1 MSPSTSRPAA
11 RSDLGTIRKLPSGR
25 FQAFYRANGERFN
38 APLTFASHDEARGWL
53 AAERADRVRG
63 TWRDP
68 HQGQVNLAEY
78 LHDWL
83 AGRNLAE
90 RTAAS
95 YRASLDKWILPQ
107 LVGSDGKKV
116 ELGALDLN
124 QLSPAI
130 IRRWYAIMSDV
141 ARQVALKRITYIP
154 GGHPARVWA
163 RDIGLAVPATGKLP
177 QAILDAWK
185 KAGSPPPAAR
195 TRPSAEG
202 IDPGRATAARAYQ
215 VLHAGLADAFYDELI
230 PTNPCRIPGAGI
242 TRPRERGTVSPPEV
256 VQLADAMPDHVQ
268 AAVYVAAWSG
278 LRYGEL
284 FALARRHVDLDAGTL
299 RVERALTS
307 DADVHGP
314 TKTAGSVRTV
324 NLPGFVVEVLA
335 EHIDRHTGRSPDALV
350 FSSPDGNP
358 IDSANLTR
366 MFSRARQSIGRPEL
380 HWHDLRR
387 TGATLAYRA
396 GATVKDVQRR
406 LGHSTTRAA
415 MIYAHTADDSDRLI
429 AERLNEAYGQSAD
442 NIVQLHRRP
451 RPTG

>member
-1 MSPSTSRPAA
+1 MSPSTNRPAA

-25 FQAFYRANGERFN
+25 FQAFYRFGGERFS
-38 APLTFASHDEARGWL
+38 APLTFASHDEAKGWL

-68 HQGQVNLAEY
+68 HQGQVKLGEY
-78 LHDWL
+78 LRDWL
-83 AGRNLAE
+83 AGRRLAD

-95 YRASLDKWILPQ
+95 YRTALDKWILPE
-107 LVGSDGKKV
+107 LLGSDGKKV
-116 ELGALDLN
+116 ELGTMNVA
-124 QLSPAI
+124 QLTPAV
-130 IRRWYAIMSDV
+130 IRRWYAIMSEV
-141 ARQVALKRITYIP
+141 ARQTAQKRVMFVP
-154 GGHPARVWA
+154 RGHPARVWA
-163 RDIGLAVPATGKLP
+163 RDRGLAVSATGKLP
-177 QAILDAWK
+177 EDILAAWK
-185 KAGSPPPAAR
+185 KAGSPPVVPR
-195 TRPSAEG
+195 TRPSAVG

-215 VLHAGLADAFYDELI
+215 VLHAALVDAVNDELI
-230 PTNPCRIPGAGI
+230 PTNPCRIPGAAM

-256 VQLADAMPDHVQ
+256 VQLADVMPAHVR

-284 FALARRHVDLDAGTL
+284 FALARRHVDIGAGTL

-307 DADVHGP
+307 SADVHGL

-324 NLPGFVVEVLA
+324 NLPGFVIEVLA
-335 EHIDRHTGRSPDALV
+335 EHMDNFTGRFPDALL
-350 FSSPDGNP
+350 FSSAEGNP

-366 MFSRARQSIGRPEL
+366 MFSRARRSIGRPEL
-380 HWHDLRR
+380 HWHDLRH

-415 MIYAHTADDSDRLI
+415 MIYAHAADDSDRLI
-429 AERLNEAYGQSAD
+429 AERLDEAFGHSAD
-442 NIVQLHRRP
+442 NVVRLRQRP
-451 RPTG
+451 PVTG